1 MRGLNTMQRQTTGLT
16 SAVRKLGTV
25 IGAAFAVRQIIAFG
39 KECAALGSNVQEVQ
53 NVVDTAFGDM
63 SYKVEEFANTSIRRF
78 GMSRL
83 AAKKTA
89 GTYMA
94 MAKGMGIADEAA
106 SDMAISLAGLTGD
119 VASFFNISQE
129 LADVKLKSVFTGET
143 ETLKDLGVVM
153 TQANLKA
160 YALKKGITKNI
171 EAMTQAEL
179 VSLRY
184 NFVLD
189 QLALANGDFAKTANS
204 WANQT
209 RVLSMQWQELMSII
223 GQSVI
228 KILTPLVRVLNQIV
242 SAMISAAQT
251 ASAFISGLFG
261 GAEAQMAAT
270 GSAAA
275 SVASEIGESVDNQDA
290 LTDATKATA
299 KAQKGLLAGF
309 DEINKLSD
317 GGSEGSGSS
326 GSTAG
331 LSVGAIQAPAI
342 NLETTNA
349 EILGFGESI
358 KAAFDEFMG
367 QIDWERLRTSA
378 EGLRETLARL
388 GSIAFDA
395 LERLW
400 ANVLQPLGVWVLN
413 TAAPIFLDG
422 LNEGLDLLAD
432 IAEVLMGE
440 KSLGELVSDLTPL
453 QSALL
458 GIAVALGAISAIKG
472 ITTAFTAITAF
483 VGAVKGLGAVGLIG
497 KLAEVIMLTATGAG
511 TLGEAMKLVF
521 GPGSII
527 AGIGAIIGGA
537 ITAITNFIGMLK
549 NGFSWV
555 HEALMLVGIAITA
568 VGAIILG
575 APALVA
581 GVIAA
586 IVAAVATAVVVI
598 KEHWATIADW
608 FNSHVI
614 KPIAAFF
621 GSLWNGIK
629 TGASVLASF
638 FRDKVITPIV
648 NAFKGFYNSV
658 VRILEGVVNGFI
670 GIINKF
676 ISGIN
681 SVINTINLIPGVSL
695 PSLKRMPTVSIPRL
709 AAGAVIPPNSEF
721 LAVLGDQK
729 SGNNI
734 ETPES
739 LMRKVV
745 REESG
750 SGTSDYLLREILQAI
765 REGHVIAVDGKILAQ
780 VLNKRRANDAR
791 AYGV

>member
-63 SYKVEEFANTSIRRF
+63 SYKVDEFANTSIRRF

-189 QLALANGDFAKTANS
+189 QLALANGDFAKTANN

-228 KILTPLVRVLNQIV
+228 KIFTPLVRVLNQIV

-261 GAEAQMAAT
+261 GADAQMAAT

-275 SVASEIGESVDNQDA
+275 SVASEIGASVDNQDA

-309 DEINKLSD
+309 DEITKLSD
-317 GGSEGSGSS
+317 GSEGSGSS
-326 GSTAG
+326 GSTTG

-400 ANVLQPLGVWVLN
+400 VNVLQPLGVWVLN
-413 TAAPIFLDG
+413 TAAPVFLDG

-432 IAEVLMGE
+432 LAEVLMGE
-440 KSLGELVSDLTPL
+440 KSIGELVGELTPL
-453 QSALL
+453 QTVLLGLASALL
-458 GIAVALGAISAIKG
+458 AISIAQG
-472 ITTAFTAITAF
+472 VATTFTAITTF
-483 VGAVKGLGAVGLIG
+483 ISTVRKLGAAGIIG
-497 KLAEVIMLTATGAG
+497 KLAEVIMLTASGAG
-511 TLGEAMKLVF
+511 TLHEAMQLVF

-527 AGIGAIIGGA
+527 AGIAAIIGGA
-537 ITAITNFIGMLK
+537 IMAVSNFINMLE
-549 NGFSWV
+549 NGFDWV
-555 HEALMLVGIAITA
+555 HEALMLVGIAIAA

-676 ISGIN
+676 IGGIN
-681 SVINTINLIPGVSL
+681 GAINTINLIPGVSL

-734 ETPES
+734 ETPEA
-739 LMRKVV
+739 LLRKIV

-780 VLNKRRANDAR
+780 VLNKRRSNDAR